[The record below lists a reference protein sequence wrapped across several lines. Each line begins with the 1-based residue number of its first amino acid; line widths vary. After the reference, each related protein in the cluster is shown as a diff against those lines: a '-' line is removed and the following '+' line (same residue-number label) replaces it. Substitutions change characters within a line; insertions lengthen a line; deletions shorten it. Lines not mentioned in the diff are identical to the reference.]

1 MALFYCTQI
10 MVDLLSFIM
19 YIDVYMLFVIM
30 LLAYEN
36 KVHSF
41 IKQLKT
47 VPDSPAM

>member
-1 MALFYCTQI
+1 
-10 MVDLLSFIM
+10 
-19 YIDVYMLFVIM
+19 M